1 MATPVVRKMLGTDKK
16 NPGISDDW
24 WVDND
29 FLPTK
34 AAKVSAETYTALMV
48 KIAAREQESMRQQR
62 IAENRAASAKRKARG
77 QSALRAEAH
86 NLLGHCP
93 DAWWNLLKE

>member
-62 IAENRAASAKRKARG
+62 IAENRASASGAGKPSSTVYRTVPAPWSTAVTRPC
-77 QSALRAEAH
+77 E
-86 NLLGHCP
+86 
-93 DAWWNLLKE
+93 